1 MEKQSRLINNFE
13 QMLADAENNGR
24 AEYLQPLI
32 TPDDAELILN
42 ALRNYTEY
50 LEASERL
57 KTGDI
62 TIADK
67 ERLACYLK
75 HVTVDSEKKGG
86 IGIQPRITIK
96 DAMAIISALNRDTY
110 SPSADCIDPR
120 SRKPLP
126 FMQRELADTAAGMT
140 SHDYKERFRAE
151 YIQTKIRY
159 ERLKAFNTKI
169 EAAFRTECERPEV
182 KKALMPPH
190 DCPHDLLREQ
200 QEAMGHY
207 LHILEV
213 RAVIEGVDLG
223 GC

>member
-1 MEKQSRLINNFE
+1 MENKINQNSN
-13 QMLADAENNGR
+13 ADYKEC
-24 AEYLQPLI
+24 
-32 TPDDAELILN
+32 
-42 ALRNYTEY
+42 
-50 LEASERL
+50 
-57 KTGDI
+57 GD
-62 TIADK
+62 TC
-67 ERLACYLK
+67 ACRPS
-75 HVTVDSEKKGG
+75 DEK
-86 IGIQPRITIK
+86 RV
-96 DAMAIISALNRDTY
+96 
-110 SPSADCIDPR
+110 DPR

-126 FMQRELADTAAGMT
+126 FMQGELADTAAGMT
-140 SHDYKERFRAE
+140 SPDYKERFRAE

-182 KKALMPPH
+182 KKAPMPPH

-200 QEAMGHY
+200 QEVMGHY

>member
-1 MEKQSRLINNFE
+1 MENKINQNSN
-13 QMLADAENNGR
+13 ADYKECG
-24 AEYLQPLI
+24 
-32 TPDDAELILN
+32 
-42 ALRNYTEY
+42 YTC
-50 LEASERL
+50 
-57 KTGDI
+57 
-62 TIADK
+62 
-67 ERLACYLK
+67 ACRPS
-75 HVTVDSEKKGG
+75 DEK
-86 IGIQPRITIK
+86 
-96 DAMAIISALNRDTY
+96 
-110 SPSADCIDPR
+110 CVDPR

-169 EAAFRTECERPEV
+169 EAAFRTEC
-182 KKALMPPH
+182 KAPMPPH

-200 QEAMGHY
+200 QEVMGQY

>member
-1 MEKQSRLINNFE
+1 MENKINQYSN
-13 QMLADAENNGR
+13 ADYKEC
-24 AEYLQPLI
+24 
-32 TPDDAELILN
+32 
-42 ALRNYTEY
+42 
-50 LEASERL
+50 
-57 KTGDI
+57 GD
-62 TIADK
+62 TC
-67 ERLACYLK
+67 ACRPS
-75 HVTVDSEKKGG
+75 DEK
-86 IGIQPRITIK
+86 
-96 DAMAIISALNRDTY
+96 
-110 SPSADCIDPR
+110 CVDPR

-126 FMQRELADTAAGMT
+126 FMQGELADTAAGMT
-140 SHDYKERFRAE
+140 SPDYKERFRAE

-182 KKALMPPH
+182 KKAPMPPH

-200 QEAMGHY
+200 QEVMGHY

>member
-1 MEKQSRLINNFE
+1 MENKINQNSN
-13 QMLADAENNGR
+13 ADYKEC
-24 AEYLQPLI
+24 
-32 TPDDAELILN
+32 
-42 ALRNYTEY
+42 
-50 LEASERL
+50 
-57 KTGDI
+57 GD
-62 TIADK
+62 TC
-67 ERLACYLK
+67 ACRPS
-75 HVTVDSEKKGG
+75 DEK
-86 IGIQPRITIK
+86 
-96 DAMAIISALNRDTY
+96 
-110 SPSADCIDPR
+110 CVDPR

-126 FMQRELADTAAGMT
+126 FMQGELADTAAGMT
-140 SHDYKERFRAE
+140 SPDYKERFRAE

-182 KKALMPPH
+182 KKAPMPPH

-200 QEAMGHY
+200 QEVMGHY